1 MGVAN
6 AFAAGLFIS
15 IALIHVQPEYIIMYN
30 DYMSEEETTSEESS
44 GSSWSSLTGEEEAE
58 EEDAHAEGDS
68 HDHSI
73 FPLPQIML
81 FTGYVLIL
89 LVDRV
94 LFDTHGL
101 LDAKKAHKELAH
113 SDGV

>member
-44 GSSWSSLTGEEEAE
+44 GSSWSSLTGEEE
-58 EEDAHAEGDS
+58 
-68 HDHSI
+68 
-73 FPLPQIML
+73 
-81 FTGYVLIL
+81 
-89 LVDRV
+89 
-94 LFDTHGL
+94 
-101 LDAKKAHKELAH
+101 
-113 SDGV
+113 